1 MSDLIDRQDAIDTVT
16 RYCNQYDLRE
26 LLADIEVLPSAEAV
40 LKGTYEQVRWERDT
54 ALEQLKELGYSLGE
68 KPRKSDLIS
77 RQKAINTAEKMY
89 SVCDTGN
96 ITDYKDLVIEALEVA
111 IESLKQNQWIPCE
124 SITEPIDR
132 EVLCC
137 DKYGN
142 ELIGWLDY
150 NDYYECWVCESDE
163 CVMYDTVAYMEKPKP
178 WKG

>member
-1 MSDLIDRQDAIDTVT
+1 MTNEEAIKWLTSLQIFFKEDSE
-16 RYCNQYDLRE
+16 QYISLDM
-26 LLADIEVLPSAEAV
+26 AIEA
-40 LKGTYEQVRWERDT
+40 LKQQEYTEQIRWERDI

-68 KPRKSDLIS
+68 KPK
-77 RQKAINTAEKMY
+77 
-89 SVCDTGN
+89 
-96 ITDYKDLVIEALEVA
+96 
-111 IESLKQNQWIPCE
+111 QWIPCE

-163 CVMYDTVAYMEKPKP
+163 CVMYDTVAYMEKPEP
-178 WKG
+178 WKGEQNDNLHDDNTRQIRTSSCCR